1 MALHRGAV
9 DWAPLAG
16 KICSPATASGT
27 KIADSHAMQIHA
39 SDAVVIRR
47 ITAFFTP
54 EQMETLAPIAL
65 FCVPT
70 GWTPLTGI
78 CWVNLNNLAASPDCL
93 IFELL
98 TQVIEGSAD
107 GYIAL
112 LRAYPL
118 CGRSDTS
125 QVFQHKQGVLR
136 VVFHE
141 CL

>member
-1 MALHRGAV
+1 
-9 DWAPLAG
+9 
-16 KICSPATASGT
+16 
-27 KIADSHAMQIHA
+27 MQMHA
-39 SDAVVIRR
+39 SDADVTRR